1 MKKNIT
7 INMKNDFPYFGNGI
21 DFKESI
27 FGLNFDA
34 TLIQRTSELIWQPN
48 STLPYS
54 HLKPLPDPFTSI
66 SDLAS
71 GMAVH
76 NHGKKGL
83 IGKKQL
89 LDEVL
94 LLDDNLMDR
103 FIAHVK
109 QHVEKP
115 TKESAQLIADIRCWT
130 SWLANGIKIEPLF
143 NGEKKACSFIP
154 WPLSGLLLLSSKITG
169 QQAEFEYAADYVLRS
184 GILPDYSLKNFD
196 NMKDSVDYIR
206 SIKPVVAFHDFDG
219 NEQGFRMTHL
229 AMERTSKMMIE
240 NSLDAINGNN
250 IGDNLEKIELSLKQ
264 SNQIFN
270 CMWEVSEPMLYNK
283 EVRIFIQGLYGN
295 QGSIYDDKGLFFEGC
310 GDTYSDVHNK
320 KGCYVE
326 HLHGQ
331 TGANSSYHPLADE
344 ITGVGKH
351 THAYVCDNNVD
362 TCIIENILS
371 KGFLTDDDL
380 PYDCEI
386 DSLTKL
392 LKSFR
397 VGYRPP
403 AHHAM
408 IVKTSQALQ
417 NSSYFSTIESDENLK
432 KRMAS
437 CVRWIIQHR
446 IDHYKMVVAYILR
459 APDPYR
465 HQTKA
470 KGTGGSPTPSFLPK
484 MFTNTIDR
492 LDELVGDAN
501 IAWADE
507 IIAITDGHKDS
518 MEQFKKIALRAEKKD
533 YQKNRSLS

>member
-1 MKKNIT
+1 MEN
-7 INMKNDFPYFGNGI
+7 NFPYLGNGI

-27 FGLNFDA
+27 FGLEFDA
-34 TLIQRTSELIWQPN
+34 ALIQKTSELIWQPN
-48 STLPYS
+48 STLPYKS
-54 HLKPLPDPFTSI
+54 LKPLAEPFTAI

-71 GMAVH
+71 EMTVH
-76 NHGKKGL
+76 NYGKKGL

-94 LLDDNLMDR
+94 LLDDSLMDD
-103 FIAHVK
+103 FIVHVK
-109 QHVEKP
+109 QHIQNP
-115 TKESAQLIADIRCWT
+115 TRQSAQLIADIRCWT

-143 NGEKKACSFIP
+143 NGEKKACSLIP

-184 GILPDYSLKNFD
+184 GILPDYTPDNFD
-196 NMKDSVDYIR
+196 NIKDSIDYIR
-206 SIKPVVAFHDFDG
+206 SIKPMVSFHDFDG

-229 AMERTSKMMIE
+229 AMERTSQMMID
-240 NSLDAINGNN
+240 NSLEAINGNN
-250 IGDNLEKIELSLKQ
+250 ISENLEKIELALRQ

-270 CMWEVSEPMLYNK
+270 CMWEVSQPLLYNK

-310 GDTYSDVHNK
+310 GNIYSDVHNK
-320 KGCYVE
+320 KGCYIE

-351 THAYVCDNNVD
+351 TNAYVCDNKVD

-371 KGFLTDDDL
+371 KGFITDNDL
-380 PYDCEI
+380 PSDCEI

-417 NSSYFSTIESDENLK
+417 NSSYFDTIESNENLK
-432 KRMAS
+432 KQMAS

-446 IDHYKMVVAYILR
+446 IDHYKMVVSYILR
-459 APDPYR
+459 APDPYT

-492 LDELVGDAN
+492 LDELVGNAN

-507 IIAITDGHKDS
+507 IIAITDEHKDS
-518 MEQFKKIALRAEKKD
+518 MEQFKKIALRAEKRD
-533 YQKNRSLS
+533 HQKNRSLS

>member
-1 MKKNIT
+1 MKQNIT
-7 INMKNDFPYFGNGI
+7 IKTDKNFPYLGQGI
-21 DFKESI
+21 DFNETC
-27 FGLNFDA
+27 FNLRFDA
-34 TLIQRTSELIWQPN
+34 SIIQKTSELIWQPN

-54 HLKPLPDPFTSI
+54 TLQPLPHPFSSI

-71 GMAVH
+71 EMAVN
-76 NHGKKGL
+76 NHGKTGL

-94 LLDDNLMDR
+94 LLNDGLMDH
-103 FIAHVK
+103 FILHVK
-109 QHVEKP
+109 KHIEKP
-115 TKESAQLIADIRCWT
+115 TRESAQLIADIRCWT
-130 SWLANGIKIEPLF
+130 SWLANGIKIEPIF

-184 GILPDYSLKNFD
+184 GILPEHTLDSFD
-196 NMKDSVDYIR
+196 NMKDNIDYIR
-206 SIKPVVAFHDFDG
+206 SIKPVVSFHDFDG

-229 AMERTSKMMIE
+229 AMERTSKMMIQ
-240 NSLDAINGNN
+240 NSLDAIDGNN
-250 IGDNLEKIELSLKQ
+250 IAQNLEQIELALKQ
-264 SNQIFN
+264 SNQLFN
-270 CMWEVSEPMLYNK
+270 CMWKVSEPLLYNK

-295 QGSIYDDKGLFFEGC
+295 QGSIYDDRGLFFEGC
-310 GDTYSDVHNK
+310 GETYSEIHNM
-320 KGCYVE
+320 KGCYIG

-331 TGANSSYHPLADE
+331 TGANSSYHPIADE
-344 ITGVGKH
+344 ITGIGKH
-351 THAYVCDNNVD
+351 TDAYVCDNEVD
-362 TCIIENILS
+362 ACIIENILR
-371 KGFLTDDDL
+371 KGFIADEDL
-380 PYDCEI
+380 PCDCEI

-408 IVKTSQALQ
+408 IVKTREKLQ
-417 NSSYFSTIESDENLK
+417 NSSYFDTIESDQNLRK
-432 KRMAS
+432 SLAS
-437 CVRWIIQHR
+437 SVRWIIQHR
-446 IDHYKMVVAYILR
+446 IDHYKMVVGYILR

-492 LDELVGDAN
+492 LDELVGNTD
-501 IAWADE
+501 IAWANE
-507 IIAITDGHKDS
+507 LIAITNGHKDS
-518 MEQFKKIALRAEKKD
+518 MEQFKKIALQAEKED
-533 YQKNRSLS
+533 SQKNRSLS